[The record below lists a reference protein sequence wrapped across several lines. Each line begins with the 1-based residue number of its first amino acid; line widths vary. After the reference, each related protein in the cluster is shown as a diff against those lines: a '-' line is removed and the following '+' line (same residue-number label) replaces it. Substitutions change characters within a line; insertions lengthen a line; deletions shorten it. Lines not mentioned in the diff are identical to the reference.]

1 MRWHPDVPDLP
12 IKKPK
17 EIENLEQMDRAVLDS
32 MPPMEVEET
41 VAQIAHAVARNYLK
55 EKKDLATQP
64 ECLELISIALK
75 VTGAAIGGHVG
86 NAMVAEANSAA
97 ETACRLAFSSDQ

>member
-12 IKKPK
+12 IRKPK
-17 EIENLEQMDRAVLDS
+17 EIEDLELMDRAVLDS
-32 MPPMEVEET
+32 MPPLEVEET
-41 VAQIAHAVARNYLK
+41 VAQIAHAVARDYMLDKRENGT
-55 EKKDLATQP
+55 EQ

-86 NAMVAEANSAA
+86 NAMVAESDSAA
-97 ETACRLAFSSDQ
+97 ATACKLAFSNDQ